1 MRRLSSVLETSN
13 CAHILREKGER
24 GGSMSEQTLH
34 CCRADEHDI
43 ISAVMD
49 GCDGIILGAETHAG
63 IAPVSTISALQKVCK
78 QAESCVNNDI
88 HQAKLEVRCPVSH
101 RLGPRVQTSCA
112 PGPAYAFQLSQL
124 PPPPPPGGGWVALCR
139 RALAPLHPSKRLPS

>member
-1 MRRLSSVLETSN
+1 
-13 CAHILREKGER
+13 
-24 GGSMSEQTLH
+24 MSEQMLR

-88 HQAKLEVRCPVSH
+88 HQAKLEVRCPISYW
-101 RLGPRVQTSCA
+101 LGPRVQTSCA
-112 PGPAYAFQLSQL
+112 PGPAICLPVVSTA
-124 PPPPPPGGGWVALCR
+124 PPPPPAGAGWPYAEGGEG
-139 RALAPLHPSKRLPS
+139 PSKRLPS